1 MSLLVVGTDGP
12 LARALVDAVPP
23 VRPDDVVA
31 ALARERPTQ
40 LAIIGLPAPAGALGA
55 IATETLADL
64 IEQMLHPAFAALRA
78 AAAADAPLRI
88 ALVCPAAGVL
98 PDHRDGARSVVA
110 AGLAMVGEVAA
121 AAPALAVNVIA
132 IADDVPADEAAATVR
147 FALSDQAP
155 SLNGATIR
163 LDGGRDAVLA
173 AETRSEGD

>member
-23 VRPDDVVA
+23 ARPDDVVA
-31 ALARERPTQ
+31 ALARAQPTQ
-40 LAIIGLPAPAGALGA
+40 LAVIALPAPAGALGA
-55 IATETLADL
+55 VATDALAEL
-64 IEQMLHPAFAALRA
+64 IEQTLHPAFAALRA

-110 AGLAMVGEVAA
+110 AGLAMLGEVAA

-132 IADDVPADEAAATVR
+132 VGDDVPVAETAAAVR